1 MPMADEIFKRKV
13 DGLEVHAGKVKIS
26 VVVQLSFVVRDTAV
40 AQPSYRQD
48 KNHIITNMK
57 L

>member
-1 MPMADEIFKRKV
+1 MPTADEIFKRKV

-26 VVVQLSFVVRDTAV
+26 VVVQLTFVVRDTAV